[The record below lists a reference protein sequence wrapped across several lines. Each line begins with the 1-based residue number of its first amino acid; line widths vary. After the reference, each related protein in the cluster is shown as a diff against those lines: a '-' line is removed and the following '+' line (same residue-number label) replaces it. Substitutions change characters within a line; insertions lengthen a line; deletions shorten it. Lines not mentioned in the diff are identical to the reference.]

1 MPATVT
7 VSIAAALSKAAD
19 IGEVSAILRNAYPQT
34 FADGIADGQF
44 DQIYTDTF
52 SIAAS
57 GTLNYDVRGSLLDV
71 FGSAFT
77 PAEIVGLICYAD
89 AANVNNVVLG
99 NDTNAVP
106 IFSAVTASIAI
117 RPGSLF
123 AITASGAGIATTAAT
138 GDIIKLTNSG
148 AGTAVT
154 GGIILLG
161 RSV

>member
-7 VSIAAALSKAAD
+7 VSISAALAKAAD

-34 FADGIADGQF
+34 FGDGLADGQF

-57 GTLNYDVRGSLLDV
+57 GTLNYDLKGSLVDV
-71 FGSAFT
+71 FGAAFT
-77 PAEIVGLICYAD
+77 PAELVGVICYAD
-89 AANVNNVVLG
+89 AANTNNVVLG

-123 AITASGAGIATTAAT
+123 VITASGAGITVTAAT
-138 GDIIKLTNSG
+138 GDIVKLTNS
-148 AGTAVT
+148 AGTTAVT
-154 GGIILLG
+154 GGIIFLG
-161 RSV
+161 RSA

>member
-34 FADGIADGQF
+34 FGDGLADGQF
-44 DQIYTDTF
+44 DQIFTDTF

-57 GTLNYDVRGSLLDV
+57 GSLSYDVKGSLLDN
-71 FGSAFT
+71 FGAAFT
-77 PAEIVGLICYAD
+77 PAEIVAVLLYAD
-89 AANVNNVVLG
+89 AANTNNIVFG
-99 NDTNAVP
+99 NDTNHVP
-106 IFSAVTASIAI
+106 IFSAVTASIAV

-123 AITASGAGIATTAAT
+123 VITASGAGITVTAAT
-138 GDIIKLTNSG
+138 GDIVKLTNSG

-154 GGIILLG
+154 GGIIILG
-161 RSV
+161 RSA